1 MRALSDLRVLRG
13 SNCRFHTGGGD
24 DLTDASHQQFGAT
37 DMTDSTT
44 TRTAI
49 VPCATCGKLNRVD
62 LARVADRPVC
72 GPCKAP
78 LALDTPLLLTDANFD
93 RVVEGASVPV
103 IVDFYADWCGPCKAM
118 TPVFAELAR
127 RQAGRALV
135 VKVDTDRSP
144 IVSGRFAIRSIP
156 TLAVLR
162 NGKEVAR
169 QVGAVPL
176 PTLEQLL
183 QRADAP

>member
-1 MRALSDLRVLRG
+1 
-13 SNCRFHTGGGD
+13 
-24 DLTDASHQQFGAT
+24 
-37 DMTDSTT
+37 MTDSTT

-62 LARVADRPVC
+62 LARVADKPVC

-176 PTLEQLL
+176 ATLEQLL

>member
-1 MRALSDLRVLRG
+1 M
-13 SNCRFHTGGGD
+13 
-24 DLTDASHQQFGAT
+24 
-37 DMTDSTT
+37 MDSTA

-62 LARVADRPVC
+62 LARIEDKPVC

-78 LALDTPLLLTDANFD
+78 LALATPLLLTDANFD
-93 RVVEGASVPV
+93 RVVGGANVPV

-118 TPVFAELAR
+118 TPIFAELAR

-144 IVSGRFAIRSIP
+144 VVASRFNIRSIP
-156 TLAVLR
+156 TLAVLHH
-162 NGKEVAR
+162 GKEVAR

-176 PTLEQLL
+176 PALEQLL
-183 QRADAP
+183 QRADTP